1 MVIDTEDLG
10 ELTVRAPASDI
21 ARIDEGKLM
30 ELSWSADATVA
41 IPVD

>member
-1 MVIDTEDLG
+1 VVDTDDLG

-21 ARIDEGKLM
+21 AQIEEGRLM

-41 IPVD
+41 LPVD